1 MECYDQTIISLC
13 FDEWRPP
20 IEAASLS
27 HIIQET
33 HTLPSIPEVAN
44 RLLEI
49 LQDPE
54 ASTPEISTLI
64 ERDPALSIKV
74 LQLANSAMFAP
85 ASPVHSIERAIV
97 LLGFNTVR
105 FLITGVAVLQ
115 VAQKMPANDIL
126 TPENFWNSAFRGAV
140 IAKYLAEIFNY
151 SEPNEAY
158 LAGLIREIGQIA
170 LIQCIYEKYLQVVE
184 AARQAKIPVELKE
197 KEILGFT
204 HADVGALLVVKW
216 NLDENLATAIAAYPF
231 PSDYPDLEKKF
242 LTALL
247 SLADKLAKLDKPEL
261 EDFETLLNSLDRLV
275 LQELE
280 KCEAFDLNP
289 SSLENAWKEILPL
302 IESGNPF
309 A

>member
-1 MECYDQTIISLC
+1 M
-13 FDEWRPP
+13 
-20 IEAASLS
+20 
-27 HIIQET
+27 
-33 HTLPSIPEVAN
+33 AN